1 MVFTEEIAMASSIV
15 ATKSMSVDINSKSLI
30 VPMESQSLLIKDE
43 TKKKPPD
50 GEIVNGVL
58 KFPADTPLEISHEQP
73 ADIVSA
79 VVIDQ
84 EIIDRDKEEEKE
96 HNDKQEHSPTQSQ
109 FVHQIQSELESS
121 SLSGNS
127 GQEQHV
133 LPDNNKTEVLQSDE
147 TILDGEPDTNYNKNK
162 DIQSILGI
170 PAEDKT
176 SNELAQNN
184 EDVKGDQDKLP
195 LLKTNLSQE
204 LIVTIEKPPEV
215 KVVTESLP
223 EVLLVAEK
231 LPEVAAVVEKIP
243 LVNSARQLKRGQSV
257 NQEDNISQYDDDVDV
272 DDGGSTLT
280 IGRTDTLSKQSEGNE
295 VLHIESGREEEK
307 WQKKETKHSHR
318 EEHVNEYCISPFFT
332 VVYLLLGC
340 LIIALIG
347 VNFWF
352 GFHLLLL
359 IALLAVIALLV
370 LLLTEF
376 SEFHNLSI

>member
-1 MVFTEEIAMASSIV
+1 MG
-15 ATKSMSVDINSKSLI
+15 
-30 VPMESQSLLIKDE
+30 
-43 TKKKPPD
+43 PPD
-50 GEIVNGVL
+50 DFIVNGVSEL
-58 KFPADTPLEISHEQP
+58 PADISEKKISDISHEQP

-79 VVIDQ
+79 EELDQ
-84 EIIDRDKEEEKE
+84 E
-96 HNDKQEHSPTQSQ
+96 QSSREIL
-109 FVHQIQSELESS
+109 VENKDNCKQIQIHPPDKPKIEYS
-121 SLSGNS
+121 SLSTNTD
-127 GQEQHV
+127 QEKNI
-133 LPDNNKTEVLQSDE
+133 LPNHNPETEDTKLQ
-147 TILDGEPDTNYNKNK
+147 GEPDANSSK
-162 DIQSILGI
+162 I
-170 PAEDKT
+170 AEAGNIIADT
-176 SNELAQNN
+176 TGGEIVSNESSNHGKVSEEDQN
-184 EDVKGDQDKLP
+184 KLP
-195 LLKTNLSQE
+195 LLKRNLSQE
-204 LIVTIEKPPEV
+204 LIVIVEKTPEV
-215 KVVTESLP
+215 KVATESLP
-223 EVLLVAEK
+223 EVLIVAEK
-231 LPEVAAVVEKIP
+231 LPEIAAVGDTIP
-243 LVNSARQLKRGQSV
+243 LVNSTRQLKRGQSV

-295 VLHIESGREEEK
+295 VLHIESGKEEEK
-307 WQKKETKHSHR
+307 WQKKQTKQSHR